1 MIKFSKDVIQALRSL
16 EQDGIEVYAFGE
28 CVRWALIGERTY
40 DWDFIAMCSPEKLA
54 EVFAEG
60 KLIGADKDTLRID
73 YSIEDE
79 EGSILDIKA
88 VSCSVEEF
96 LSGRGFTVDAMADNP
111 DKPFVDPFNGREDI
125 KKKLVRT
132 IGPADKLFKEDPIK
146 MMSAVRIAADMG
158 FDLHKEVFQAISAN
172 SKLLIHY
179 NIAAI
184 RGELERIL
192 ISANAGHALS
202 VMAESG
208 LMSAVFGEEVAKRMN
223 RTEMKD
229 FSMLC
234 ENIDKTHQVR
244 IRRLGLL
251 YTVLGKKKAF
261 KAIERMNF
269 DEKTDKYLHDAAEQ
283 IHAINFLGDSVSFK
297 RFLIKF
303 GMEEYE
309 YLHNLSKAQRIVYDQ
324 PSHKIESRNYQMSTI
339 RTNNEPVFIE
349 DLVIDENDLMEAGIA
364 DTPERAREI
373 LGYTT
378 AVVHY
383 KPKDNQRDI
392 LMKAAKKFSK
402 SKFAVATRY
411 VKWMR

>member
-1 MIKFSKDVIQALRSL
+1 
-16 EQDGIEVYAFGE
+16 
-28 CVRWALIGERTY
+28 
-40 DWDFIAMCSPEKLA
+40 
-54 EVFAEG
+54 
-60 KLIGADKDTLRID
+60 
-73 YSIEDE
+73 
-79 EGSILDIKA
+79 
-88 VSCSVEEF
+88 
-96 LSGRGFTVDAMADNP
+96 
-111 DKPFVDPFNGREDI
+111 
-125 KKKLVRT
+125 
-132 IGPADKLFKEDPIK
+132 
-146 MMSAVRIAADMG
+146 
-158 FDLHKEVFQAISAN
+158 
-172 SKLLIHY
+172 
-179 NIAAI
+179 
-184 RGELERIL
+184 
-192 ISANAGHALS
+192 
-202 VMAESG
+202 MAESG